1 MPLQTQMLPEYLSQ
15 LPESLPDDG
24 RVLVHNN
31 IRPSRRLSNRPSR
44 RLGLR
49 GFRAWLTAP
58 DERWVV
64 CNCGWTTELGQHYE
78 AVADRNRRAARQ
90 EVLLSVI

>member
-31 IRPSRRLSNRPSR
+31 IRPSSFIPSYR
-44 RLGLR
+44 HRLGNVTKDSKVASWLSEKTR
-49 GFRAWLTAP
+49 GVLIGFAIF
-58 DERWVV
+58 
-64 CNCGWTTELGQHYE
+64 
-78 AVADRNRRAARQ
+78 RRA
-90 EVLLSVI
+90 